1 MYAQI
6 SSTLIKTGD
15 KQYEHFCDQISIRND
30 DCLKI
35 LNQIEESEKEFGLL
49 QTEYEFVANKT
60 SSLHLQSENIIQE
73 QNKLHEICENIQK
86 QLHFY
91 TQIENISQ
99 RLASPTLSVS
109 SEIFLET
116 LNTIDECLEFMRTH
130 VSVIIVVSLIF
141 NIFC

>member
-1 MYAQI
+1 MYTEI

-15 KQYEHFCDQISIRND
+15 RSYEQFCDQLSIRND

-35 LNQIEESEKEFGLL
+35 INQIEESEKEFGQL
-49 QTEYEFVANKT
+49 QKEYEFVANKT
-60 SSLHLQSENIIQE
+60 SSLHLQSENIIQD

-91 TQIENISQ
+91 TQLENISQ
-99 RLASPTLSVS
+99 RLMSPTLSVS

-130 VSVIIVVSLIF
+130 VSLL
-141 NIFC
+141 N